1 VTVAVAGDGSRIALT
16 VDDSG
21 PGIPE
26 TERSRIFDRFH
37 RANDA
42 TGGAGLGLAIADAIV
57 RATNGRW
64 RIGTSPSGGAR
75 MSVSWPRAFAGTR
88 EAATKPARALTSE

>member
-1 VTVAVAGDGSRIALT
+1 

-26 TERSRIFDRFH
+26 TERSRIFDRFQ
-37 RANDA
+37 RANDQA
-42 TGGAGLGLAIADAIV
+42 GGAGLGLAIADAVV

-64 RIGTSPSGGAR
+64 LVGTSPAGGAS
-75 MSVSWPRAFAGTR
+75 MAVSWPRVLARQTSRRTAG
-88 EAATKPARALTSE
+88 EAPPLASLDA